1 MYVAKGTT
9 PCFLKG
15 LENMYRV
22 PLLFPFVFVILASYW
37 KMAAAAQHCS
47 LKGRLN
53 KQGISIVLYQLT
65 VYYQLW
71 I

>member
-37 KMAAAAQHCS
+37 KMAAAEIFFFKS
-47 LKGRLN
+47 VLLNPLLLKAE
-53 KQGISIVLYQLT
+53 SM
-65 VYYQLW
+65 
-71 I
+71 